1 MVEKWCKLRLM
12 TSQERVLRPPLPRPE
27 TRAFFPQIEANKP
40 LREHI
45 IKRVGEENLV
55 WAMQYGSQVGGDA
68 GKRSMYDVMVVVDDI
83 RAFHER
89 NMTLRP
95 FDYGLPHSVKWHTL
109 LNRFGFNFYHS
120 HYIDGN
126 EDRSLKL
133 AVISKDNFIRG
144 CSGTLSEGEKNRSG
158 AFGMYV
164 AGRIQKAALSPLFKR
179 EQDSAVI
186 EAAINTARI
195 DGVWYALGFLNKKF
209 TYDELLKT
217 YVSLSYRADVRIEK
231 RKKIETLINNNK
243 ADYKEMLEPIIQG
256 FIDQKLIKIE
266 EEGFG
271 WYEKVHSLS
280 VTETQ
285 LRLLKLKRIAFLTNY
300 LKNPLTA
307 GLTKG
312 IVYAMLKIARAADS
326 VPIIHRAVEK
336 LKSHSHQSH
345 KNIE

>member
-1 MVEKWCKLRLM
+1 MIR
-12 TSQERVLRPPLPRPE
+12 QERASRPPLPMLE
-27 TRAFFPQIEANKP
+27 THAFFPQIEANRA
-40 LREHI
+40 LRDHI
-45 IKRVGEENLV
+45 IEKVGEENLV

-120 HYIDGN
+120 HYVDGN

-144 CSGTLSEGEKNRSG
+144 CSGTLAEGEKDKRG

-164 AGRIQKAALSPLFKR
+164 AGRVQKAALAPLAKR
-179 EQDSAVI
+179 DADAPMI
-186 EAAINTARI
+186 EAAINIARA

-209 TYDELLKT
+209 TYNDLVRT
-217 YVSLSYRADVRIEK
+217 YVSLSYRADVRVEK
-231 RKKIETLINNNK
+231 RRKIETLIKNNEK
-243 ADYKEMLEPIIQG
+243 DYREMLEPIIQG
-256 FIDQKLIKIE
+256 FIEQNLIKIE
-266 EEGFG
+266 QEGFG
-271 WYEKVHSLS
+271 WYEKNHSLS
-280 VTETQ
+280 TVETQ
-285 LRLLKLKRIAFLTNY
+285 LRLLNLKKISFLTNY
-300 LKNPLTA
+300 LKNPFTA

-312 IVYAMLKIARAADS
+312 AVYALLKIARAADS
-326 VPIIHRAVEK
+326 LPPVHRTVERFRP
-336 LKSHSHQSH
+336 LLHRLHE
-345 KNIE
+345 NIK